1 MVTKKMCNTNKNVTK
16 MGVIIKGIYFITH
29 NLKFFGFFDK
39 YQCEYIWGL
48 FDWTLVFW
56 DFFNRIFEVSH
67 HNFPTGRLTKC
78 CHKNNNV
85 AQILTVIKLVVSEKY
100 RPYMLSG
107 VGYDYKSDPIAA
119 QIFVYEV
126 FFGLITIII
135 MWNKYVSSAKARPGL
150 WILKYPNMIWVLGL
164 YQVHLW
170 LIYIYIYIYPFK
182 YPMDFNL
189 QTSYTP
195 QTGHNH

>member
-1 MVTKKMCNTNKNVTK
+1 
-16 MGVIIKGIYFITH
+16 
-29 NLKFFGFFDK
+29 
-39 YQCEYIWGL
+39 
-48 FDWTLVFW
+48 
-56 DFFNRIFEVSH
+56 
-67 HNFPTGRLTKC
+67 
-78 CHKNNNV
+78 
-85 AQILTVIKLVVSEKY
+85 
-100 RPYMLSG
+100 
-107 VGYDYKSDPIAA
+107 
-119 QIFVYEV
+119 
-126 FFGLITIII
+126 LITIII